1 MKKRLII
8 LTFVLIT
15 VFATVALL
23 SACDGLSGLLGGGD
37 VDGNNEVC
45 KHTNIRH
52 IDAVEPSCT
61 ESGNIEYWKC
71 DDCGMVFTDAECT
84 NTITEEETYLAP
96 TAHVFD
102 GWKSDLSGHWREC
115 SVCGYIDDNDYHS
128 INSRGICSVCGYT
141 LPDEN
146 GVLYYADPETQ
157 TSMALLF
164 ESDTEDLVIE
174 SEYKGYPV
182 TAIEGFSTLINL
194 RSIVIPDTVKS
205 ISNAMLKG
213 CENLTKITV
222 PYVGASSNDG
232 NMYMLFGSSMS
243 DVEVPS
249 SLKEI
254 CVTNADKIGHSS
266 FYGFSD
272 VEKISIN
279 CNNLSIC
286 EAYAFKDCGS
296 LSELTLTG
304 TFADFVEM
312 GSDCFEDC
320 TSLTSLVIPEGV
332 ECLEYGLFEGC
343 TSLEEVVLPH
353 SLKKIYN
360 NVFNG
365 CSSLSSITIPASI
378 FEINY
383 AAFNG
388 MKDDV
393 EIFFESNSELFTD
406 VEYSDGATVSNYY
419 NNVTSNEEY
428 DYVTDG
434 ESAYITRYK
443 GQGGQVTAPDE
454 IDGYKVKSL
463 IGAFCGNDNVVK
475 VIFEEGLTEISPYM
489 FYNSKSLEEIVLPA
503 SLKVIGGSAFKGCE
517 KLSVIDL
524 SVADALEEIGKY
536 AFSYCFNL
544 NEIFIPGSVSN
555 IGDYAFYTTGLTS
568 VEIGDNSSIESL
580 GDAIFAFCHLS
591 NFEIPAGW
599 KEIPSMMFANMPEL
613 KEITF
618 EEGSSLK
625 SIEAIA
631 FSGASIES
639 FFIPASL
646 TDIDTSC
653 FGYCTKLKSFVIE
666 DGNQSFVF
674 DGNSLLTKDG
684 KTLLKYVGTDAS
696 YTVPSGVENIAED
709 AFSDNDSIE
718 ELILPDGVKNIGTY
732 GISDC
737 GNLKKIVLPE
747 TLETIDHYAFSFNS
761 ALKEVE
767 LPSSLQ
773 EMSYDV
779 FYNDISLEKIVVP
792 SNVAYMGSNVFGG
805 CYGLV
810 VMIEAASMPEGWD
823 PDAIGSDVAAV
834 IWDCNNNATSENGE
848 QYYMTDDGFTYLLK
862 DGTAVL
868 IACDE
873 STQGDVVLPETV
885 EYDGTAYSLKEIGS
899 YAFLNCKDI
908 VNVVLPEGLEVIGE
922 NVFNGCTDLKTLTIP
937 QSVDKVGG
945 NLFIDTYMMVVILCE
960 RESAGENWS
969 PYWNS
974 VHGPQCYVIW
984 SYDGR
989 EETIYENYYW
999 SDDGGF
1005 YLLQGVSAYLE
1016 SQSPEC
1022 EGEFTVP
1029 AEINSG
1035 GTVYKVTSIWPNAFE
1050 NCKLLTKVVIEADA
1064 SLGGLCFNNCT
1075 SLEEVVL
1082 PSTIREIPY
1091 SAFEGCTSLRS
1102 VNLPDTLQTIGDNA
1116 FEGCSSLNVEIPA
1129 GVAGIG
1135 GNAFYGVASVTINE
1149 GNEIFSIKDDFILK
1163 NDTVLVGLI
1172 GTCDGELVIPDYV
1185 TEIQEHA
1192 FEDSLY
1198 LKKVVIPASVTYIGE
1213 YAFYESTVE
1222 EVIFAGNSAIKE
1234 IRSYAFANC
1243 YSLRSIVLPEGLE
1256 VIGDSAFSHCYVLWK
1271 IVLPSSVIS
1280 IGNNAFDNAWNLKKV
1295 VFAEDGNLQSIG
1307 DSAFAY
1313 TVIEEI
1319 ILPDGLK
1326 SIGSGVF
1333 SGSSLKMTYIPSSV
1347 TDIASGAFSGTDG
1360 LTIYCETESA
1370 PSGWIDGWDA
1380 GQEVVW
1386 GYTAEEQA

>member
-23 SACDGLSGLLGGGD
+23 SACDDLSGLLGGGD

-128 INSRGICSVCGYT
+128 INSRGKCSVCGYT

-718 ELILPDGVKNIGTY
+718 ELILPDGVKNIGPS
-732 GISDC
+732 GISSC

-747 TLETIDHYAFSFNS
+747 TLETIDYYGLSFNS
-761 ALKEVE
+761 SLAEVE
-767 LPSSLQ
+767 LPYSLQ
-773 EMSYDV
+773 NVSYNA
-779 FYNDISLEKIVVP
+779 FSNNSCLKKIVVP
-792 SNVAYMGSNVFGG
+792 SSVVYMGKEVFYG

-823 PDAIGSDVAAV
+823 PNAIGSDVAAV

-868 IACDE
+868 LSCDVT
-873 STQGDVVLPETV
+873 TQGDVVLPETI
-885 EYDGTAYSLKEIGS
+885 EYEGVIYTLKEIAS
-899 YAFLNCKDI
+899 YAFKNCMDLTSL
-908 VNVVLPEGLEVIGE
+908 VLPSTLEKIGDYAFSGC
-922 NVFNGCTDLKTLTIP
+922 VFLRTLTIP
-937 QSVDKVGG
+937 QSVVEMG
-945 NLFIDTYMMVVILCE
+945 NYLFTGTYHTVVALCE
-960 RESAGENWS
+960 SASAGENWPS
-969 PYWNS
+969 NWSDANDPGCN
-974 VHGPQCYVIW
+974 VIW
-984 SYDGR
+984 SYNGD
-989 EETIYENYYW
+989 ENIVSNSYYW

-1005 YLLQGVSAYLE
+1005 YLL
-1016 SQSPEC
+1016 
-1022 EGEFTVP
+1022 EGDHAVFYRQIPLIGEVITIP
-1029 AEINSG
+1029 SEIHSG
-1035 GTVYKVTSIWPNAFE
+1035 GNVFPVTLISSDAFKDCE
-1050 NCKLLTKVVIEADA
+1050 LLTKVEIEANA
-1064 SLGGLCFNNCT
+1064 LGSSCFKNRT

-1082 PSTIREIPY
+1082 SDTITEI
-1091 SAFEGCTSLRS
+1091 SNSVFSGCTSLRI

-1116 FEGCSSLNVEIPA
+1116 FNGCSSLNVEIPA
-1129 GVAGIG
+1129 GVTDIG
-1135 GNAFYGVASVTINE
+1135 ENAFYGVASVTINE

-1192 FEDSLY
+1192 FEYSQY
-1198 LKKVVIPASVTYIGE
+1198 LKKVVIPASVTVIGE
-1213 YAFYESTVE
+1213 YAFYNSTVE
-1222 EVIFAGNSAIKE
+1222 EVIFAENSAIKE

-1256 VIGDSAFSHCYVLWK
+1256 VIGDYAFSFCDALEK
-1271 IVLPSSVIS
+1271 IVLPSSVWS
-1280 IGNNAFDNAWNLKKV
+1280 IGVYAFYMSVNLKTV
-1295 VFAEDGNLQSIG
+1295 IFAEDGDLLSIG
-1307 DSAFAY
+1307 EMAFMS
-1313 TVIEEI
+1313 TSIEEV
-1319 ILPDGLK
+1319 ILPDGLTY
-1326 SIGSGVF
+1326 IGFRAFVGNTLKTVYIPASVKYIASDVF
-1333 SGSSLKMTYIPSSV
+1333 SGN
-1347 TDIASGAFSGTDG
+1347 DG
-1360 LTIYCETESA
+1360 LTIYCEAASKPEGWSESWN
-1370 PSGWIDGWDA
+1370 SGH
-1380 GQEVVW
+1380 EVVW
-1386 GYTAEEQA
+1386 GYSPEQQA